1 MPQKKGGGGLEGEEL
16 LINTAAGITLGR
28 NLGTSHLYFLLGNM
42 LSNTSPRL

>member
-1 MPQKKGGGGLEGEEL
+1 MPQKKGGEL

-28 NLGTSHLYFLLGNM
+28 NLGTSRLYFPLGNM